1 MLFLRKFSIL
11 PILAYTDNLLKRG
24 NNFISE
30 DTTQS
35 SGLCGQFYTCGI
47 YSLRNICIIYTV
59 RILKSLQKNKFPSQ
73 YEVSGVLNKLR

>member
-11 PILAYTDNLLKRG
+11 HILAYTDNLLTRG

-30 DTTQS
+30 DPTQS

-47 YSLRNICIIYTV
+47 YSFRNICIIHTDK
-59 RILKSLQKNKFPSQ
+59 ILKSLKKNKFPSQ
-73 YEVSGVLNKLR
+73 CEVSGVLNKLR